1 MDDHINPFK
10 YFLETFN
17 PTIFK
22 RRFPTLR
29 FLLQRSWGAWIAFA
43 AFIFFFSTQG
53 YAFAG
58 LFIIIS
64 AVMAMNGL
72 AKTDLV
78 LAHRTPAWWKKH
90 PTLKVLHFI
99 NSEGEMAGI
108 FIGVLTLI
116 VIGLVNPQD
125 LSRIHWPIGE
135 VFTLYGIMSFANW
148 TVHHMVTIMT
158 IVEKYT
164 GKFGVI
170 FLGSLL
176 SALTG
181 EPAAAVFLSEYLGDR
196 VTPQNKAKLAT
207 TLAGSIGSGGGWL
220 PFSAPPILIIW
231 GILSHEFGW
240 SILDLMLFIGLGC
253 VTHAFI
259 VSLIARKYIKDPEE
273 KLSIK
278 YLKSALYTFGFL
290 GALVLAHIFAHGPFL
305 WLMDAVIGIN
315 VSFTL
320 AQLYKDRLTALV
332 IAKKLNTEE
341 MRRQDDEYEHMAE
354 KAFSSTFQ
362 PMLLAFLLLALEV
375 IGHAA
380 EPFIEI
386 IAETIPESWPL
397 LVTGLFLFY
406 VTAVV
411 SHFADNA
418 LASRVF
424 IVVAVAFMGHLGA
437 AAGNFLAIAVVY
449 GALFGGFLM
458 IPANLPNFA
467 ISRAF
472 HVDAGRWMKNA
483 IGLYWTGIVYVGA
496 LILWSI
502 LLIR

>member
-1 MDDHINPFK
+1 MDYCINLFK
-10 YFLETFN
+10 YLLETLN

-22 RRFPTLR
+22 RRFPTIR
-29 FLLQRSWGAWIAFA
+29 FLLQRSWGGWIAFIV
-43 AFIFFFSTQG
+43 FVFFYSTHE
-53 YAFAG
+53 YTFAG

-78 LAHRTPAWWKKH
+78 LAHRTPNWWRKH
-90 PTLKVLHFI
+90 PTLKALHFI

-116 VIGLVNPQD
+116 VIGITHSAD
-125 LSRIHWPIGE
+125 LEHIHWPIGE
-135 VFTLYGIMSFANW
+135 AFTLYGIMSFANW
-148 TVHHMVTIMT
+148 TVHHMVAIMT
-158 IVEKYT
+158 VVEKYT
-164 GKFGVI
+164 GKLGVV

-181 EPAAAVFLSEYLGDR
+181 EPAAAVFLSEYLSDR

-207 TLAGSIGSGGGWL
+207 SLAGSIGSGGGWL
-220 PFSAPPILIIW
+220 PFAAPPILIIW

-240 SILDLMLFIGLGC
+240 SIVNLMLFIGLGC
-253 VTHAFI
+253 ITHAFV
-259 VSLIARKYIKDPEE
+259 VSLIASKYIKDPDEE
-273 KLSIK
+273 LSTK
-278 YLKSALYTFGFL
+278 NLKPALLTFGFL
-290 GALVLAHIFAHGPFL
+290 GALVMAHILMHGPVM
-305 WLMDAVIGIN
+305 WLIDAIIGIN

-320 AQLYKDRLTALV
+320 AQLYKDNLMDLV
-332 IAKKLNTEE
+332 TIKKLKTDE
-341 MRRQDDEYEHMAE
+341 MCRDDEDYEHMAE

-362 PMLLAFLLLALEV
+362 PMLLAFLLMALEV
-375 IGHAA
+375 IGYAA

-386 IAETIPESWPL
+386 IAKAIPESWPI

-406 VTAVV
+406 VTAAV

-418 LASRVF
+418 LASRIF
-424 IVVAVAFMGHLGA
+424 IVVAIAFMGRFGA
-437 AAGNFLAIAVVY
+437 AVGSFLAIAVVY
-449 GALFGGFLM
+449 GALYGGFLM

-472 HVDAGRWMKNA
+472 HVDAGTWIKNA
-483 IGLYWTGIVYVGA
+483 IGLYWTGIVYVSA
-496 LILWSI
+496 LIVWSMV
-502 LLIR
+502 LM